1 VVDAEAG
8 GVAGSSWTEFEIE
21 AAVAAYED
29 MLRLQIRGAH
39 FTKADVV
46 RRLHEIIPARNGG
59 SIERKFQN
67 ISAVLDESGLM
78 WIDGY
83 KPLPHYQ
90 YALRRVVLERMGPGR
105 RIAEALEA
113 YGSAALVAAQ
123 TRRLATDDVIVAPP
137 GIGASGKHT
146 SVGISGSSVDALH
159 DFQRRQLGAA
169 GEEWV
174 IDLERERLRR
184 LGRPDLGDRIAW
196 VSREVGDAAGYDIG
210 SFWPD
215 GRSRLIEVKT
225 TNLGPRT
232 PFYITRWEIDISRN
246 NAEAYSLYRV
256 HGFAR
261 DPRIYVL
268 DGSVEERA
276 RLEPKVFLGIP
287 L

>member
-1 VVDAEAG
+1 MTEPGAG
-8 GVAGSSWTEFEIE
+8 IAGDPWTAYEID
-21 AAVAAYED
+21 AAVAAYEEL
-29 MLRLQIRGAH
+29 LRLQIRGARYSK
-39 FTKADVV
+39 TDAV
-46 RRLHEIIPARNGG
+46 RRLHELIPARNVG

-67 ISAVLDESGLM
+67 ISAVLSEAGID

-90 YALRRVVLERMGPGR
+90 YALRQAVLQRLGPGH

-113 YGSAALVAAQ
+113 YNSTAVVAPQA
-123 TRRLATDDVIVAPP
+123 RPLATTDVLVEPP
-137 GIGASGKHT
+137 GARGERRRT
-146 SVGISGSSVDALH
+146 SVGISGGPVTALH
-159 DFQRRQLGAA
+159 DFQRRELGAA

-174 IDLERERLRR
+174 IDLEREGLRR
-184 LGRPDLGDRIAW
+184 AGRPDLSDRVAW
-196 VSREVGDAAGYDIG
+196 VSREIGDGAGYDVG

-215 GRSRLIEVKT
+215 GRMRLIEVKT

-232 PFYITRWEIDISRN
+232 PFYITRWEIEVSRTS
-246 NAEAYSLYRV
+246 ADSYSLYRV

-261 DPRIYVL
+261 DPRIYIL

-276 RLEPKVFLGIP
+276 RLEPKVYLGIP